1 MKKMSTVLVFTLC
14 ISLIFVNQCF
24 ANGVLRDSMGPV
36 AAGRGGTNIAHIDN
50 CVLIHDNPAA
60 LTEMNGQ
67 MIEVDLDFLS
77 LAPTYQDSAAAWG
90 PFPAVANDEDGDDS
104 FVFIPSVSYAQELE
118 QGSLG
123 VGFGVYSPAGFFTD
137 YDLVHPLWGEQE
149 YSSEA
154 SLTKILLA
162 LGWKITN
169 EVSVGLAA
177 GPSFSKVGFE
187 QPYAFQSGPLLGAPV
202 LMDLEGDA
210 WAFAWNIGAQWRIS
224 PDTTLGLAYHAPNK
238 FDMEGEVDVDATNLA
253 PLLPPFITDYTA
265 SYDVE
270 FDFTWPQSVEV
281 GMTHRLKDGH
291 SVSADMAWIDW
302 SSAFDNVKF
311 KLSDGDNAG
320 FNTGL
325 GSAPQDTLLLD
336 WKDSYAFRLG
346 YEHLLTEV
354 DTLRC
359 GYVYNKNPIPESTLI
374 PTIPGILEHVVSIG
388 YGRNWENWTFD
399 FAYAYSW
406 ASDQSV
412 DTSKHIDMVG
422 DYNNSEL
429 EMDAML
435 VRLGIKYHF

>member
-1 MKKMSTVLVFTLC
+1 MSTVLVFTLC
-14 ISLIFVNQCF
+14 ISLILVNQCF

-36 AAGRGGTNIAHIDN
+36 AAGRGGTNIASTDN
-50 CVLIHDNPAA
+50 GVLIHDNPAA

-67 MIEVDLDFLS
+67 MLEVDLDFLS
-77 LAPTYQDSAAAWG
+77 LAPTYSDPQNSGEDS
-90 PFPAVANDEDGDDS
+90 DDS
-104 FVFIPSVSYAQELE
+104 FVFIPSISYAKELE
-118 QGSLG
+118 PGRLG

-137 YDLVHPLWGEQE
+137 YDLVHPVWGTQE

-154 SLTKILLA
+154 ALTKILLA
-162 LGWKITN
+162 VGWKYKD

-177 GPSFSKVGFE
+177 GPAFSKIGFE
-187 QPYAFQSGPLLGAPV
+187 QPWHFQTLPAAHPLYAAPV

-210 WAFAWNIGAQWRIS
+210 WAFAWNIGAQWRMS

-238 FDMEGEVDVDATNLA
+238 FDMEGDVDVDASALVGV
-253 PLLPPFITDYTA
+253 PFT
-265 SYDVE
+265 SNYDVE

-291 SVSADMAWIDW
+291 RVSADVAWIDW
-302 SSAFDNVKF
+302 SSAFDDVKF
-311 KLSDGDNAG
+311 KFSDSSNAG
-320 FNTGL
+320 FDAAL
-325 GSAPQDTLLLD
+325 GTPTPQDTLRLD
-336 WKDSYAFRLG
+336 WKDSYAVRLG

-354 DTLRC
+354 DTFRC

-374 PTIPGILEHVVSIG
+374 PTIPGILEHVVSVG

-412 DTSKHIDMVG
+412 DNDTEIIGG

-435 VRLGIKYHF
+435 VRLGIRYNF